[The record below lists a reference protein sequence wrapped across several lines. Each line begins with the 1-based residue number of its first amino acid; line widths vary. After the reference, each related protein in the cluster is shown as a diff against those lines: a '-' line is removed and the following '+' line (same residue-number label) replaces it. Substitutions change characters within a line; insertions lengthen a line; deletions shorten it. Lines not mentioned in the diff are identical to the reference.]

1 MEFENEQSQSQETPE
16 VLDKEL
22 APSAETPEAAPELV
36 DLDTMDKFKFGGRE
50 WTPKELEAA
59 YMRQQDY
66 SRKTQEIAQERKYYD
81 NLPYDLD
88 MVKNNPALVN
98 QFKQVYPAKFHSWID
113 RVVGQAKQA
122 APQQPGQS
130 AQTPQLPKEFQE
142 LRAEVDAFKKE
153 RFDAEV
159 AKHSTEIDRIMSGLS
174 KKYPFADEDSVLAKA
189 QSLSERGQQVD
200 EKIWNGLFK
209 MVNDKNEKL
218 LNERQAERIK
228 QQKAASSKAKD
239 VGFGGGTPGQAPR
252 QFKTIKEATE
262 AAMKDFA

>member
-113 RVVGQAKQA
+113 SCRTGKT
-122 APQQPGQS
+122 GSTS
-130 AQTPQLPKEFQE
+130 AT
-142 LRAEVDAFKKE
+142 RSICSNA
-153 RFDAEV
+153 
-159 AKHSTEIDRIMSGLS
+159 STSKGVPRTSCRSGC
-174 KKYPFADEDSVLAKA
+174 F
-189 QSLSERGQQVD
+189 
-200 EKIWNGLFK
+200 
-209 MVNDKNEKL
+209 
-218 LNERQAERIK
+218 
-228 QQKAASSKAKD
+228 
-239 VGFGGGTPGQAPR
+239 
-252 QFKTIKEATE
+252 
-262 AAMKDFA
+262 